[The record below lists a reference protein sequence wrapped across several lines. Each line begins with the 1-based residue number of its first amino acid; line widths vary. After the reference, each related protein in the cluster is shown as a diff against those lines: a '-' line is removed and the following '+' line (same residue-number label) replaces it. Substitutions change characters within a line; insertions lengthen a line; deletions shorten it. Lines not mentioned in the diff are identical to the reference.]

1 MQQVAQA
8 VLMQH
13 DIRSDSVLRAER
25 IAALAPPLGC
35 VVVLAEWLAYVEW
48 EGLDSAL
55 CMNLDG
61 VNALVQTDLGLPPL
75 ARELAAFEA
84 QRPLLVDALCAHIQ
98 RHLADFPA

>member
-61 VNALVQTDLGLPPL
+61 INALLQAELGLPPL
-75 ARELAAFEA
+75 ARDNVELQQRRLA
-84 QRPLLVDALCAHIQ
+84 QALYAYIQ
-98 RHLADFPA
+98 RQIAVFPA